1 MASSYRFVVSGQV
14 QGVGFRYTALA
25 MAQRLG
31 LSGWVGNRADGAVE
45 GLAAG
50 AAEQLDAFRAWLTRG
65 PPAARVDQLDWTES
79 AEPAGTGFEIRQV
92 SSRA

>member
-25 MAQRLG
+25 QAQRLG

-45 GLAAG
+45 GIAG
-50 AAEQLDAFRAWLTRG
+50 GAPDKLDAFRAWLTRG
-65 PPAARVDQLDWTES
+65 PPAARVASVEWTAS
-79 AEPAGTGFEIRQV
+79 DEPAGAGFLIRT
-92 SSRA
+92 